1 VMVDFSITGLILSGG
16 LSTRMG
22 GVDKG
27 LIGLNDQPMIAHIIN
42 KLKKQVGQIYISA
55 NHHGDDYASFGYPVV
70 KDLRDYFAGP
80 LAGLEAVVEKI
91 ETPYLGV
98 VPCDTPFFP
107 SDLFSKLKQYMLNG
121 NLKAVYAAVKSDDS
135 NQSHPLCCL
144 LDAEVSLGVK
154 DYLESGGAKVIEWL
168 NDIGA
173 KPVLFDN
180 PFQFLNLNKPSDWV
194 GLKGSL

>member
-1 VMVDFSITGLILSGG
+1 
-16 LSTRMG
+16 
-22 GVDKG
+22 
-27 LIGLNDQPMIAHIIN
+27 
-42 KLKKQVGQIYISA
+42 
-55 NHHGDDYASFGYPVV
+55 
-70 KDLRDYFAGP
+70 
-80 LAGLEAVVEKI
+80 
-91 ETPYLGV
+91 
-98 VPCDTPFFP
+98 
-107 SDLFSKLKQYMLNG
+107 MLNG

-154 DYLESGGAKVIEWL
+154 DYLESGGAKVSEWL

-194 GLKGSL
+194 GLKGGL